1 MSFPVDLVSQRLQPR
16 FASICAVV
24 FGLQATIAVLLLSL
38 LVPAFENS
46 DEFNH
51 FDRVDQISRGGLIA
65 TRFAGPMTSGGLA
78 DPGIGK
84 VDQIIGTVRFHPE
97 RKVDVS
103 MIGRASAIGWT
114 SADPVTFANT
124 AIYAPMLYAPEVAG
138 AWLGKIAGLSI
149 VHSLMLSR
157 AAGGLSSVAIATLAV
172 AMSGECAP
180 LLMVILTLPMS
191 LSLFASVSQDGAMLA
206 LAALSVGLLNRL
218 RTLPKADSA
227 ATRALF
233 WLCLCVALLAI
244 GRPAYAPFVIVP
256 LLLSRFSLRMRCL
269 AAGCIICALA
279 AWSISVATYTMIN
292 ASVDR
297 AVMPSLQLRGL
308 LQHPA
313 RIVSLSI
320 NTFAGRQGMEGQS
333 YFHEMVGVLGWI
345 DVVLP
350 GWFYRLAGWTL
361 SLAVV
366 GSTVRRHPLL
376 SRPASGWLFLA
387 ATLACGLVFLLEYLT
402 WSPVGFPFVDGVQG
416 RYFLPIAVLLP
427 AFLPS
432 RYEVKLATPA
442 AMLHAVLLLFP
453 TLSIVVTVASVVHRY
468 YA

>member
-1 MSFPVDLVSQRLQPR
+1 
-16 FASICAVV
+16 
-24 FGLQATIAVLLLSL
+24 
-38 LVPAFENS
+38 
-46 DEFNH
+46 
-51 FDRVDQISRGGLIA
+51 
-65 TRFAGPMTSGGLA
+65 
-78 DPGIGK
+78 
-84 VDQIIGTVRFHPE
+84 
-97 RKVDVS
+97 
-103 MIGRASAIGWT
+103 
-114 SADPVTFANT
+114 
-124 AIYAPMLYAPEVAG
+124 
-138 AWLGKIAGLSI
+138 
-149 VHSLMLSR
+149 
-157 AAGGLSSVAIATLAV
+157 
-172 AMSGECAP
+172 
-180 LLMVILTLPMS
+180 
-191 LSLFASVSQDGAMLA
+191 
-206 LAALSVGLLNRL
+206 
-218 RTLPKADSA
+218 
-227 ATRALF
+227 
-233 WLCLCVALLAI
+233 
-244 GRPAYAPFVIVP
+244 
-256 LLLSRFSLRMRCL
+256 
-269 AAGCIICALA
+269 
-279 AWSISVATYTMIN
+279 
-292 ASVDR
+292 
-297 AVMPSLQLRGL
+297 
-308 LQHPA
+308 
-313 RIVSLSI
+313 
-320 NTFAGRQGMEGQS
+320 MEGQS